1 MQAIYYTL
9 KFWILPWLFFFAY
22 QKIAADYAF
31 KYSFQTMSVA
41 ENIFLQMTN
50 LTKPQIPWMNLE

>member
-50 LTKPQIPWMNLE
+50 LTKPQIP